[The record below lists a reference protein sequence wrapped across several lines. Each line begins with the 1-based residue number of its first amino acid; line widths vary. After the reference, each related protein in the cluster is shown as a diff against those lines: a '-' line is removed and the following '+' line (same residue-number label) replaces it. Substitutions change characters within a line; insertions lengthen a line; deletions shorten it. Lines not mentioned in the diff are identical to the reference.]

1 MYEEIDSQRGSET
14 LEISEDK
21 DSWYL
26 QEQFHTN
33 EMQVSEVYQ
42 RVDAYM
48 GWSESKSWL
57 SKVWNSKGN

>member
-48 GWSESKSWL
+48 G
-57 SKVWNSKGN
+57 